1 MSKSLYL
8 GEVKA
13 VDLGVEAGKELIAE
27 LEFEHDDVRHL
38 KRDAPHTVRDA
49 PHTVRDESD
58 VGDLKAESDGA
69 ADTTLGRKGCP
80 KHQTPCAKH
89 GRGCVGGL
97 ALRNAGKSKPK
108 SKIPE
113 FRGAASINI
122 GSQAPISV
130 H

>member
-27 LEFEHDDVRHL
+27 LEVEHDDVRHL
-38 KRDAPHTVRDA
+38 KRDA

-69 ADTTLGRKGCP
+69 ADTTLDRKGCP

-113 FRGAASINI
+113 IRGAASINI